1 MYAIRAVV
9 ALLPLVL
16 ILLVLLTSPALPQ
29 QSTHRVCERSGS
41 FWGDVQDSRSHE
53 SR

>member
-29 QSTHRVCERSGS
+29 QASHSLSEKSGS
-41 FWGDVQDSRSHE
+41 FGGNVQDSRSHE
-53 SR
+53 AR